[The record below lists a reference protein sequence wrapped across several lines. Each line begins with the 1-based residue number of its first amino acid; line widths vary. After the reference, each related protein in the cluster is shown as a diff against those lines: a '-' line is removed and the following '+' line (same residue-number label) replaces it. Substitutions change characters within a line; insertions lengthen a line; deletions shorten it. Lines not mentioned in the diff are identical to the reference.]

1 MLRSSEN
8 LTKNDYKK
16 ENDEGNFYFNYL
28 SPFVVDFIFFC
39 RDVLVFVL
47 LIPLDVK
54 LPVSAAAPVALS
66 ISIRFR
72 GKYKI

>member
-1 MLRSSEN
+1 
-8 LTKNDYKK
+8 
-16 ENDEGNFYFNYL
+16 L
-28 SPFVVDFIFFC
+28 SPFVVDFILFFFFC